1 MKVESVKVNFAVADR
16 ISRKNILEMMSK
28 VAVDPETGFYGVEIE
43 EDWRF
48 KAPTEVGIK
57 FMRRKTLM
65 RRKMSDGTTIEDD
78 VASAADV
85 PRKKRK
91 YTRRVKAAEETGVKV
106 SRRKLADG
114 TTIENRGNCQGGG
127 AV

>member
-1 MKVESVKVNFAVADR
+1 MKIESVKVNFAVADR
-16 ISRKNILEMMSK
+16 ISRKNILEMISEM
-28 VAVDPETGFYGVEIE
+28 VLTPESNELGFYGIE
-43 EDWRF
+43 
-48 KAPTEVGIK
+48 
-57 FMRRKTLM
+57 
-65 RRKMSDGTTIEDD
+65 IEDD

-91 YTRRVKAAEETGVKV
+91 YTRHVKPAEEPGVKV
-106 SRRKLADG
+106 TRRKMADG

>member
-1 MKVESVKVNFAVADR
+1 MKIESVKVDFAVADD
-16 ISRKNILEMMSK
+16 ISRDNINEMLAEF
-28 VAVDPETGFYGVEIE
+28 VASVRNIGFYGIEIE
-43 EDWRF
+43 GDVS
-48 KAPTEVGIK
+48 KQ
-57 FMRRKTLM
+57 
-65 RRKMSDGTTIEDD
+65 TTT
-78 VASAADV
+78 SAADV

-91 YTRRVKAAEETGVKV
+91 YTRRVKAAENPGVKV